1 MDRAFASTYLNPLTW
16 ALNALHYSEYSAT
29 SNEDIS
35 RISVDKPPYELQ
47 HAKEERK
54 IAMPS
59 TQEAAAIANTK
70 PSLSG
75 QHVKYLL
82 KDGELVEYDDAR
94 LHVLSTTLKYGVG
107 VFEGFRAYWSEE
119 DQQLYAFR
127 VSDHMRRLV
136 DSMRVVEIDGPK
148 DTEALADQ
156 LLGLIR
162 ANELRGNLHMR
173 AQVFVDSDDG
183 KPEDTGPS
191 TVFMAAIPMGN
202 YFGATGLNVQ
212 ISSWARLSDRSMP
225 PRVKSIANY
234 QNGRLA
240 LLEAKRNGYDAALLL
255 TESGHVAEGAGYN
268 VFMVRQGRLCTPP
281 ITESILEGI
290 TRDSVLYLARTELGM
305 DVDIR
310 PIDRTELY
318 SADEVF
324 VCGSAAEVNH
334 IASVD
339 RTTIG
344 QGTAGTVTQGLQ
356 DLYRKAVIGR
366 AAADQG
372 WATPVYSS

>member
-1 MDRAFASTYLNPLTW
+1 
-16 ALNALHYSEYSAT
+16 
-29 SNEDIS
+29 
-35 RISVDKPPYELQ
+35 
-47 HAKEERK
+47 
-54 IAMPS
+54 MPS
-59 TQEAAAIANTK
+59 TQEATATANTK
-70 PSLSG
+70 PGTSG
-75 QHVKYLL
+75 QHVRYLL

-107 VFEGFRAYWSEE
+107 VFEGFRAYWSE
-119 DQQLYAFR
+119 DDKQLYAFR
-127 VSDHMRRLV
+127 VADHMRRLI
-136 DSMRVVEIDGPK
+136 DSMRVVEIEGPQ
-148 DTEALADQ
+148 DTEELKNQ

-173 AQVFVDSDDG
+173 AQVFVDSNDG
-183 KPEDTGPS
+183 KPEDTGPA

-225 PRVKSIANY
+225 PRIKSIANY

-255 TESGHVAEGAGYN
+255 TENGHVAEGAGYN
-268 VFMVRQGRLCTPP
+268 VFMMRHGRLCTPP
-281 ITESILEGI
+281 VTESILEGI
-290 TRDSVLYLARTELGM
+290 TRDSVLHLARTEIGI
-305 DVDIR
+305 DVDVR

-318 SADEVF
+318 SADEIF

-334 IASVD
+334 VSSVD

-344 QGTAGTVTQGLQ
+344 AGTAGPITQSLQ
-356 DLYRKAVIGR
+356 DLYQKAVVGKV
-366 AAADQG
+366 AADEG

>member
-1 MDRAFASTYLNPLTW
+1 MSHPQETATVAFT
-16 ALNALHYSEYSAT
+16 
-29 SNEDIS
+29 
-35 RISVDKPPYELQ
+35 
-47 HAKEERK
+47 
-54 IAMPS
+54 
-59 TQEAAAIANTK
+59 EAAEAA
-70 PSLSG
+70 PG
-75 QHVKYLL
+75 VRYLL
-82 KDGELVEYDDAR
+82 HDGELVDYADAR

-107 VFEGFRAYWSEE
+107 VFEGFRAYWSED

-127 VSDHMRRLV
+127 VEDHMKRLV
-136 DSMRVVEIDGPK
+136 ESMKVVEIEGPR
-148 DTEALADQ
+148 DTAALTEQ

-162 ANELRGNLHMR
+162 ANGLRGNLHMR
-173 AQVFVDSDDG
+173 AQVFVDSSDG

-202 YFGATGLNVQ
+202 YFGTSGLHVQ

-240 LLEAKRNGYDAALLL
+240 LLEARRNGYDATLLL
-255 TESGHVAEGAGYN
+255 TENGHVAEGAGYN

-281 ITESILEGI
+281 VTESILEGI
-290 TRDSVLYLARTELGM
+290 TRDSVLHLARTELGI

-334 IASVD
+334 VASVD
-339 RTTIG
+339 RTVIG
-344 QGTAGTVTQGLQ
+344 DGTAGETTRHLQ
-356 DLYRKAVIGR
+356 RLYRQAVIGR
-366 AAADQG
+366 VAADRN
-372 WATPVYSS
+372 WATPVYPG

>member
-1 MDRAFASTYLNPLTW
+1 MIWEEDELEMSTLHEEATLT
-16 ALNALHYSEYSAT
+16 
-29 SNEDIS
+29 
-35 RISVDKPPYELQ
+35 VP
-47 HAKEERK
+47 
-54 IAMPS
+54 
-59 TQEAAAIANTK
+59 EAASSTPHDRPKAR
-70 PSLSG
+70 
-75 QHVKYLL
+75 YLL
-82 KDGELVEYDDAR
+82 HDGELVEYADAR

-107 VFEGFRAYWSEE
+107 VFEGFRAYWSND

-127 VSDHMRRLV
+127 VADHMRRLV
-136 DSMRVVEIDGPK
+136 ESMRVVEIDGPQ
-148 DTEALADQ
+148 DVDALTEQ

-173 AQVFVDSDDG
+173 AQVFVDSSDG
-183 KPEDTGPS
+183 KPEDTGPA
-191 TVFMAAIPMGN
+191 TFFMAAIPMGN
-202 YFGATGLNVQ
+202 YFGASGLDVQ

-225 PRVKSIANY
+225 PRIKSIANY

-240 LLEAKRNGYDAALLL
+240 MLEARRNGYDAALLM

-268 VFMVRQGRLCTPP
+268 VFMVRKGQLCTPP
-281 ITESILEGI
+281 ITDSILEGI
-290 TRDSVLYLARTELGM
+290 TRDSVLHLARTELGL

-334 IASVD
+334 VKSVD

-344 QGTAGTVTQGLQ
+344 WGGVGELTARLQ
-356 DLYRKAVIGR
+356 RLYLDAVVGR

-372 WATPVYSS
+372 WAQPVYQA